1 MTSYQEPDRDP
12 GRRRIVVIGGGM
24 AGARLVQQ
32 LTALGGGAPA
42 GGADVTVIG
51 EEPHGPY
58 NRVLLADVLAGR
70 YGPEVIALP
79 VPAPGASVRHLTG
92 VRAVRIDRDARL
104 VLCDDGRRVPYD
116 ALVLATGSNPVL
128 PPLRGLFEPDGGEL
142 PSGVHPFRTLDD
154 CRELAEAA
162 RPGVRAVVIGGGLL
176 GVSAARALAR
186 RGAQVVLAQQGEHL
200 MERQLDADASGML
213 RRHLEALGV
222 EVHTECRVRGLRT
235 RSVTRDGG
243 SSARE
248 VTAVELADGFR
259 LDAEIVVLACGVR
272 PRTGLALA
280 AGLTVA
286 RGIVVDDELRTGD
299 PRIHAIGDCAEHGGT
314 VYGLAGAAQEQ
325 ADVLARVLT
334 GATAG
339 GPAPRYRGTRALTRL
354 SLPAWPGPSPA
365 GDGGNGAAATGRT
378 ARVREA
384 AAGTDSG
391 SGTAAGPVAALPPVP
406 APAADGKASASRP
419 DSRRPEPRAVPA
431 GAATP
436 AAVAAA
442 AAAAPGTTAS
452 GPRPGS
458 SGAPAGPA
466 AASGAAP
473 EAGLAPE
480 AGAGAGAGAA
490 AGPLDL
496 AAFGETTPAPGDD
509 VIHLSDATRGAYR
522 KVVVRG
528 DRLVG
533 GILLGDL
540 GTVGALART
549 WEGDE
554 PLPSAPLLHLL
565 THDGGC

>member
-1 MTSYQEPDRDP
+1 MTSKKEPDRDP
-12 GRRRIVVIGGGM
+12 GRRRTVVIGGGM

-70 YGPEVIALP
+70 YGPEVITL
-79 VPAPGASVRHLTG
+79 PAPGASVRHLTG
-92 VRAVRIDRDARL
+92 VRAVRIDRGARL
-104 VLCDDGRRVPYD
+104 VLCDDGQRVPYD
-116 ALVLATGSNPVL
+116 SLVLATGSNPVL
-128 PPLRGLFEPDGGEL
+128 PPLRGLFEPDGREL

-154 CRELAEAA
+154 CRALAEAA

-200 MERQLDADASGML
+200 MERQLDADASALL
-213 RRHLEALGV
+213 RRHVETLGV

-235 RSVTRDGG
+235 RGATRDGG
-243 SSARE
+243 ASTRE

-280 AGLTVA
+280 AGLKVA
-286 RGIVVDDELRTGD
+286 RGIVVDDELRTDD
-299 PRIHAIGDCAEHGGT
+299 PRVHAIGDCAEHDGT

-325 ADVLARVLT
+325 ADVLARVLAGT
-334 GATAG
+334 TAPG
-339 GPAPRYRGTRALTRL
+339 VAAPRYRGTRALTRL
-354 SLPAWPGPSPA
+354 SLPAWP
-365 GDGGNGAAATGRT
+365 
-378 ARVREA
+378 
-384 AAGTDSG
+384 
-391 SGTAAGPVAALPPVP
+391 
-406 APAADGKASASRP
+406 
-419 DSRRPEPRAVPA
+419 
-431 GAATP
+431 
-436 AAVAAA
+436 
-442 AAAAPGTTAS
+442 
-452 GPRPGS
+452 
-458 SGAPAGPA
+458 
-466 AASGAAP
+466 
-473 EAGLAPE
+473 
-480 AGAGAGAGAA
+480 
-490 AGPLDL
+490 GPLDL